1 MVVHLGGLAAVVFFY
16 VLILLVG
23 IWAGRKQKSSEKSPD
38 TEEIMLA
45 GRNIGLLVG
54 IFTMT
59 ATWVGGAYIN
69 GTAEQVFST
78 GLLACQA
85 PLGYAISLV
94 VGGLLFAR
102 PMRNAG
108 YVTMLDPFQRKYG
121 QRMGGLLFIPALLG
135 EVFWSAA
142 ILSALGATIS
152 VIFTDVST
160 VASIIISATVVIVYT
175 LFGGLYSVAYTD
187 VVQLGFIFV
196 GLWVTIPF
204 AMKHEGVGSI
214 VATWPEWRGRIEKSQ
229 IVEWIDSMLLL
240 IFGGIPWQVYFQ
252 RVLSARSA
260 KKAMYLSFYAAV
272 GCIILA
278 IPPVLIGAIAKSTSL
293 SRFYTG
299 STYIYTSILFVLDWT
314 MTDYDIN
321 KDITAP
327 EATKL
332 ILPLVLLHLCP
343 KFIAFIGLGAVSAA
357 VMSSADSSV
366 LSASS
371 MFARNVWKLVFRDQ
385 ASEREVLLVM
395 RIGIL
400 LVGIGAAGIGI
411 LVSSIYILWYLCS
424 DLVYVILFPQL
435 LCVVYVPHSNTYGSL
450 AAYITG
456 FLFRILI
463 GESSLGIPKFINF
476 GPYIPPKTLCML
488 ISLGTTLIISQIA
501 KSLFEKRTLPPKYDI
516 FHCLVDIPN
525 ETLPLKE
532 SSTTDELQYKVIKP
546 TTGQQYLTEPTMM
559 INNSFSQSQEILNSY
574 GKD

>member
-1 MVVHLGGLAAVVFFY
+1 MVVHLGGLAAVVVFY

-78 GLLACQA
+78 GLFSCQA
-85 PLGYAISLV
+85 PLGYATSLV

-102 PMRNAG
+102 PMRDAG

-152 VIFTDVST
+152 VIFTDVSMT
-160 VASIIISATVVIVYT
+160 ASIIISAIVVIIYT

-196 GLWVTIPF
+196 GLWVAVPF
-204 AMKHEGVGSI
+204 AMQHEGVGDI
-214 VATWPEWRGRIEKSQ
+214 FATWPEWRGHIDKSR

-252 RVLSARSA
+252 RVLSAKSA
-260 KKAMYLSFYAAV
+260 KKAMYLSFCAAV
-272 GCIILA
+272 GCIVLA
-278 IPPVLIGAIAKSTSL
+278 MPPVLIGAIAKSTNWS
-293 SRFYTG
+293 
-299 STYIYTSILFVLDWT
+299 

-321 KDITAP
+321 KDITSP

-371 MFARNVWKLVFRDQ
+371 MFARNVWKLVFRGQ

-395 RIGIL
+395 RIGIF
-400 LVGIGAAGIGI
+400 LVGIGAAAIGI
-411 LVSSIYILWYLCS
+411 MVSSIYVLWYLCS

-435 LCVVYVPHSNTYGSL
+435 LCVIYVSHTNTYGSL
-450 AAYITG
+450 SAYIIG
-456 FLFRILI
+456 FLVRILV
-463 GESSLGIPKFINF
+463 GEPSLGIPAVIHF

-488 ISLGTTLIISQIA
+488 ICLATTLIVSQIA
-501 KSLFEKRTLPPKYDI
+501 KSLFEKRILSPSYDI

-525 ETLPLKE
+525 EILPLKE
-532 SSTTDELQYKVIKP
+532 STTTDELHYRIIKP
-546 TTGQQYLTEPTMM
+546 TTGQQYLTEPAMM
-559 INNSFSQSQEILNSY
+559 INNSFSQSQEGLSAY
-574 GKD
+574 D

>member
-1 MVVHLGGLAAVVFFY
+1 MVVHVGGLVAILVFY
-16 VLILLVG
+16 VLILMVG

-78 GLLACQA
+78 GLFACQA

-94 VGGLLFAR
+94 VGGLLFAQ

-152 VIFTDVST
+152 VIFTDVSMT
-160 VASIIISATVVIVYT
+160 TSIVISAAVVIFYT

-187 VVQLGFIFV
+187 VVQLGFIFI
-196 GLWVTIPF
+196 GLWIAVPF
-204 AMKHEGVGSI
+204 AMSHQGVGSI
-214 VATWPEWRGRIEKSQ
+214 VSTWPEWRGQ
-229 IVEWIDSMLLL
+229 IGDTQWVEWIDSMLLL

-252 RVLSARSA
+252 RVLSAKSA
-260 KKAMYLSFYAAV
+260 KKAMYLSFCAAV
-272 GCIILA
+272 GCIVLA
-278 IPPVLIGAIAKSTSL
+278 MPPVLIGAIAKSTN
-293 SRFYTG
+293 
-299 STYIYTSILFVLDWT
+299 WT

-321 KDITAP
+321 KDIRSP

-343 KFIAFIGLGAVSAA
+343 KFVAFIGLGAVSAA

-371 MFARNVWKLVFRDQ
+371 MFARNVWKLVFRNQ

-395 RIGIL
+395 RIGIF
-400 LVGIGAAGIGI
+400 LVGAGAAGIGI
-411 LVSSIYILWYLCS
+411 LVSSIYVLWYLCS

-435 LCVVYVPHSNTYGSL
+435 LCVVYVPHTNTYGSL
-450 AAYITG
+450 SAYILG
-456 FLFRILI
+456 FIFRILI
-463 GESSLGIPKFINF
+463 GEPSLNIPTVISF
-476 GPYIPPKTLCML
+476 GRYIPPKTLCMI
-488 ISLGTTLIISQIA
+488 ISLLTTLIISFVA
-501 KSLFEKRTLPPKYDI
+501 KILFENRLLSPQLDVL
-516 FHCLVDIPN
+516 HCLVDIPN

-532 SSTTDELQYKVIKP
+532 STTTDELH
-546 TTGQQYLTEPTMM
+546 QQSRIVKLPIHHQSHHLTEPTMM
-559 INNSFSQSQEILNSY
+559 INTSYSPSQDTLNTYGNSSVHQ
-574 GKD
+574 

>member
-1 MVVHLGGLAAVVFFY
+1 MVVHVGGLVAVVFFY
-16 VLILLVG
+16 ILILIVG

-78 GLLACQA
+78 GLLSCQA

-152 VIFTDVST
+152 VIFTDVSMT
-160 VASIIISATVVIVYT
+160 ASIIISAAVVIFYT

-187 VVQLGFIFV
+187 VVQLGFIFI
-196 GLWVTIPF
+196 GLWVAVPF
-204 AMKHEGVGSI
+204 ALRHEGVGSI
-214 VATWPEWRGRIEKSQ
+214 VTTWPEWRGHIDKSQ
-229 IVEWIDSMLLL
+229 YVDWLDGMLLL

-252 RVLSARSA
+252 RVLSAKSA
-260 KKAMYLSFYAAV
+260 KKAMYLSFCAAV
-272 GCIILA
+272 GCIVLA
-278 IPPVLIGAIAKSTSL
+278 MPPVLIGAIAKSTN
-293 SRFYTG
+293 
-299 STYIYTSILFVLDWT
+299 WT

-321 KDITAP
+321 KDIKSP

-343 KFIAFIGLGAVSAA
+343 KFVAFIGLGAVSAA

-371 MFARNVWKLVFRDQ
+371 MFARNVWKLVFRNQ

-395 RIGIL
+395 RIGIF
-400 LVGIGAAGIGI
+400 LVGAGAAGIGI
-411 LVSSIYILWYLCS
+411 MVSSIYVLWYLCS

-435 LCVVYVPHSNTYGSL
+435 LCVVYVPHTNTYGSL
-450 AAYITG
+450 SAYIIG
-456 FLFRILI
+456 FVIRILI
-463 GESSLGIPKFINF
+463 GEPSLNIPKVISF
-476 GPYIPPKTLCML
+476 GPHIPPKTLCML
-488 ISLGTTLIISQIA
+488 ISLSTTLIVSLIA
-501 KSLFEKRTLPPKYDI
+501 KLLFEKRVLAPQLDVL
-516 FHCLVDIPN
+516 HCLVDIPN
-525 ETLPLKE
+525 EVLPLKE
-532 SSTTDELQYKVIKP
+532 STTTDELH
-546 TTGQQYLTEPTMM
+546 QQYRIVKPSVPQSQLTEPTMM
-559 INNSFSQSQEILNSY
+559 INSSYLPSQDTLNTYAISSNH
-574 GKD
+574 

>member
-1 MVVHLGGLAAVVFFY
+1 MVVHLGGLAAVVVFY

-78 GLLACQA
+78 GLFSCQA
-85 PLGYAISLV
+85 PLGYATSLV

-102 PMRNAG
+102 PMRDAG

-152 VIFTDVST
+152 VIFTDVSMT
-160 VASIIISATVVIVYT
+160 ASIIISAIVVIIYT

-196 GLWVTIPF
+196 GLWVAVPF
-204 AMKHEGVGSI
+204 AMQHEGVGDI
-214 VATWPEWRGRIEKSQ
+214 FATWPEWRGHIDKSR

-252 RVLSARSA
+252 RVLSAKSA
-260 KKAMYLSFYAAV
+260 KKAMYLSFCAAV
-272 GCIILA
+272 GCIVLA
-278 IPPVLIGAIAKSTSL
+278 MPPVLIGAIAKSTNWS
-293 SRFYTG
+293 
-299 STYIYTSILFVLDWT
+299 

-321 KDITAP
+321 KDITSP

-371 MFARNVWKLVFRDQ
+371 MFARNVWKLVFRGQ

-395 RIGIL
+395 RIGIF
-400 LVGIGAAGIGI
+400 LVGIGAAAIGI
-411 LVSSIYILWYLCS
+411 MVSSIYVLWYLCS

-435 LCVVYVPHSNTYGSL
+435 LCVIYVSHTNTYGSL
-450 AAYITG
+450 SAYIIG
-456 FLFRILI
+456 FLVRILV
-463 GESSLGIPKFINF
+463 GEPSLGIPAVIHF

-488 ISLGTTLIISQIA
+488 ICLATTLIVSQIA
-501 KSLFEKRTLPPKYDI
+501 KSLFEKRILSPSYDI
-516 FHCLVDIPN
+516 FHCLVDIPS
-525 ETLPLKE
+525 EILPLKE
-532 SSTTDELQYKVIKP
+532 STTTDELHYRIIKP
-546 TTGQQYLTEPTMM
+546 TTGQQYLTEPAMM
-559 INNSFSQSQEILNSY
+559 INNSFSQSQEGLSAY
-574 GKD
+574 D

>member
-1 MVVHLGGLAAVVFFY
+1 MVVHIGGLVAVVCFY
-16 VLILLVG
+16 ILILMVG

-78 GLLACQA
+78 GLVACQA

-152 VIFTDVST
+152 VIFTDVSMT
-160 VASIIISATVVIVYT
+160 ASIIISAAVVIVYT

-187 VVQLGFIFV
+187 VVQLGFIFI
-196 GLWVTIPF
+196 GLWIAVPF
-204 AMKHEGVGSI
+204 AIRHEGVGNIIS
-214 VATWPEWRGRIEKSQ
+214 TWPEWRGHMDKSQ
-229 IVEWIDSMLLL
+229 IVEWMDSMLLL

-252 RVLSARSA
+252 RVLSAKSA
-260 KKAMYLSFYAAV
+260 KKAMYLSFCAAV
-272 GCIILA
+272 GCILLA
-278 IPPVLIGAIAKSTSL
+278 MPPVLIGAIAKSTNWS
-293 SRFYTG
+293 
-299 STYIYTSILFVLDWT
+299 
-314 MTDYDIN
+314 MTDYDIK
-321 KDITAP
+321 KDITSP

-343 KFIAFIGLGAVSAA
+343 KFIAFMGLGAVSAA

-371 MFARNVWKLVFRDQ
+371 MFARNVWKLVFRNQ

-395 RIGIL
+395 RLGIF
-400 LVGIGAAGIGI
+400 LVGACAAGIGI
-411 LVSSIYILWYLCS
+411 LVSSIYVLWYLCS

-435 LCVVYVPHSNTYGSL
+435 LCVVYVPHTNTYGSL
-450 AAYITG
+450 SAYIIG
-456 FLFRILI
+456 FVFRILI
-463 GESSLGIPKFINF
+463 GEPSLSIPTLIHF
-476 GPYIPPKTLCML
+476 GPYVPAKTLCML
-488 ISLGTTLIISQIA
+488 ISLTTTLIVSLITKI
-501 KSLFEKRTLPPKYDI
+501 LFENRIISPQLDI
-516 FHCLVDIPN
+516 LHCLVNIPN
-525 ETLPLKE
+525 EILPLKE
-532 SSTTDELQYKVIKP
+532 STTIDELQQPYRITKP
-546 TTGQQYLTEPTMM
+546 TSTTIGQQYLSEPIMM
-559 INNSFSQSQEILNSY
+559 INNSYSQSQDTLNTYTNS
-574 GKD
+574 

>member
-1 MVVHLGGLAAVVFFY
+1 MVVHLGGLASVVVFY

-160 VASIIISATVVIVYT
+160 VASIIISATVVIIYT

-204 AMKHEGVGSI
+204 AMQHVGVGDI
-214 VATWPEWRGRIEKSQ
+214 VATWPEWRGHIEKSQ

-240 IFGGIPWQVYFQ
+240 VFGGIPWQVYFQ
-252 RVLSARSA
+252 RVLSAKTAS
-260 KKAMYLSFYAAV
+260 KAMFLSFYAAI
-272 GCIILA
+272 GCIVLA
-278 IPPVLIGAIAKSTSL
+278 IPPVLIGAIAKSTN
-293 SRFYTG
+293 
-299 STYIYTSILFVLDWT
+299 WT
-314 MTDYDIN
+314 MTDYDVE
-321 KDITAP
+321 KDITSP

-343 KFIAFIGLGAVSAA
+343 KFVAFIGLGAVSAA

-411 LVSSIYILWYLCS
+411 LVSSIYVLWYLCS

-435 LCVVYVPHSNTYGSL
+435 LCVVYVPNSNTYGSL

-456 FLFRILI
+456 FLFRFLI

-488 ISLGTTLIISQIA
+488 ISLSTTLIISYTA
-501 KSLFEKRTLPPKYDI
+501 KYVLEKRILPPKYDI

-525 ETLPLKE
+525 EILPLKE
-532 SSTTDELQYKVIKP
+532 SATTEELQYKVIRP
-546 TTGQQYLTEPTMM
+546 TTGQQYLTEPAMM
-559 INNSFSQSQEILNSY
+559 INSSFSESQEVLSSY
-574 GKD
+574 ARN

>member
-1 MVVHLGGLAAVVFFY
+1 MVFHLGGLVAVIVFY

-69 GTAEQVFST
+69 GTAEQVFSK

-102 PMRNAG
+102 PMRDAG

-142 ILSALGATIS
+142 ILAALGATIS
-152 VIFTDVST
+152 VIFTDMST
-160 VASIIISATVVIVYT
+160 TASIIISAAVVIFYT

-196 GLWVTIPF
+196 GLWIAVPF
-204 AMKHEGVGSI
+204 AMEHESVGSI
-214 VATWPEWRGRIEKSQ
+214 VATWPQWRGQIDKSEL
-229 IVEWIDSMLLL
+229 VGWIDSMLLL

-252 RVLSARSA
+252 RVLSAKSA
-260 KKAMYLSFYAAV
+260 KKAMYLSFCAAV
-272 GCIILA
+272 GCIVLA
-278 IPPVLIGAIAKSTSL
+278 IPPVLIGAIARSTNW
-293 SRFYTG
+293 TET
-299 STYIYTSILFVLDWT
+299 TYDVKQNITS
-314 MTDYDIN
+314 
-321 KDITAP
+321 P

-343 KFIAFIGLGAVSAA
+343 KFVAFIGLGAVSAA

-371 MFARNVWKLVFRDQ
+371 MFARNVWKLVFRNQ

-395 RIGIL
+395 RIGIFI
-400 LVGIGAAGIGI
+400 VGIGAACIGI
-411 LVSSIYILWYLCS
+411 LVSSIYVLWYLCS

-435 LCVVYVPHSNTYGSL
+435 LCVVYVPHTNTYGSL
-450 AAYITG
+450 SAYIVG
-456 FLFRILI
+456 FVFRILI
-463 GESSLGIPKFINF
+463 GEPSLYLPAFIHF
-476 GPYIPPKTLCML
+476 GPYIPPKSLCMV
-488 ISLGTTLIISQIA
+488 ISLFTTLIVSYVSKI
-501 KSLFEKRTLPPKYDI
+501 LFEKRIISPRFDI
-516 FHCLVDIPN
+516 LHCLVDIPN
-525 ETLPLKE
+525 EILPLKE
-532 SSTTDELQYKVIKP
+532 STTTDELQNQYRLVKP
-546 TTGQQYLTEPTMM
+546 TAPGTSSMGQTYLAEPTMM
-559 INNSFSQSQEILNSY
+559 INSSYSPSQDTLSTYANTPLN
-574 GKD
+574 